1 MKSSA
6 ILNHQALVN
15 RKFILNLLQNGQIYN
30 SSRKSVQQNTYYLG
44 LLSKKKIY
52 MPYHESHVARQ
63 DGNAKKEVD

>member
-30 SSRKSVQQNTYYLG
+30 SSRKSVQKNTYYLG
-44 LLSKKKIY
+44 LLSKKKY